1 MPWGSSPRMRGA
13 LYGVGDPGVGF
24 RIIPTDAGSTAWRS
38 AGPARPWDH
47 PRGCG
52 EHIGK
57 TYSWSHWAGSS
68 PRMRG
73 ARSGRGPAG
82 RPCRIIPADAGST
95 SPTPPNSPP
104 VPDHPRG
111 CGEHVSQRTLG
122 SVSSGSSPRMRG
134 ALRPSKD
141 QSLEPGIIPAD
152 AGSTQAVKG
161 SEPGTR
167 DHPRGC
173 GEHSRWARW
182 HSVPKGSSPRM
193 RGAQGR
199 HQRPCTP
206 GRIIPADA
214 GSTAPAPAPV
224 RSPGD
229 HPRGCGEHRQI
240 RRLDDKKEG
249 SSPRM
254 RGARITLSRCSGTG
268 RIIPADAGSTVYRVS
283 CQDSGWDHP
292 RGCGEHSTPSLGASS
307 SAGSSPRMR
316 GAR

>member
-73 ARSGRGPAG
+73 AQESALRWASA
-82 RPCRIIPADAGST
+82 CRIIPADAGST
-95 SPTPPNSPP
+95 PPGDDADERDRDHPRGCGEHGPEEGLLAGLVGSSPRMRGALPRVGSYVCRLRIIPADAGSTKMGWISLSEEQ
-104 VPDHPRG
+104 DHPRG
-111 CGEHVSQRTLG
+111 CGEHVADAAELTASA
-122 SVSSGSSPRMRG
+122 GSSPRMRG
-134 ALRPSKD
+134 ARFPAYIG
-141 QSLEPGIIPAD
+141 QRFQRIIPAD

-193 RGAQGR
+193 RGAQ
-199 HQRPCTP
+199 T
-206 GRIIPADA
+206 
-214 GSTAPAPAPV
+214 
-224 RSPGD
+224 
-229 HPRGCGEHRQI
+229 
-240 RRLDDKKEG
+240 DKAT
-249 SSPRM
+249 R
-254 RGARITLSRCSGTG
+254 
-268 RIIPADAGSTVYRVS
+268 
-283 CQDSGWDHP
+283 
-292 RGCGEHSTPSLGASS
+292 
-307 SAGSSPRMR
+307 
-316 GAR
+316 

>member
-1 MPWGSSPRMRGA
+1 MRGAQESALRWASACRIIPADAGSTPPGDDADERDRDHPRGCGEHGPEEGLLAGLVGSSPRMRGA
-13 LYGVGDPGVGF
+13 LPRVGSYVCRL
-24 RIIPTDAGSTAWRS
+24 RIIPADAGSTKMGWIS
-38 AGPARPWDH
+38 LSEEQDH

-52 EHIGK
+52 EHVADAAEL
-57 TYSWSHWAGSS
+57 TASAGSS

-73 ARSGRGPAG
+73 ARFPAYIG
-82 RPCRIIPADAGST
+82 
-95 SPTPPNSPP
+95 
-104 VPDHPRG
+104 
-111 CGEHVSQRTLG
+111 QRFQ
-122 SVSSGSSPRMRG
+122 R
-134 ALRPSKD
+134 
-141 QSLEPGIIPAD
+141 IIPAD